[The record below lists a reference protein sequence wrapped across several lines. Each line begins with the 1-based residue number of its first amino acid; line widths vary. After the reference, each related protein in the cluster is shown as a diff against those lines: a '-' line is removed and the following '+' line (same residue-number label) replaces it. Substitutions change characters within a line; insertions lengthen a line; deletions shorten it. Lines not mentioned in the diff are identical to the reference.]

1 MSIPAVCTLLM
12 VDVSK
17 SRAVPPMPFNP
28 FQTGRLQM
36 TGVITRLSWDC
47 CYLPDTRSKPF
58 QFGAARLHV
67 SSVMMQ
73 FNSIDSQFY
82 SLYRLRLQSPAF
94 FLCLRKISN
103 IWFSKRVLL
112 LCRMQIG
119 LARRGTASR
128 WVVIYHDFSNWK
140 HKWLVSLRA
149 GDGDDCDDD
158 VMTGG
163 VSGSCRRT
171 SVISDRSRANVTTG
185 IAKLRHLWR
194 PVTDEALARSLCC
207 RTAFHSVE
215 STPLSRHC
223 TND

>member
-28 FQTGRLQM
+28 LQTGRLQM

-58 QFGAARLHV
+58 QFGASRLHV

-82 SLYRLRLQSPAF
+82 SSYRLRLQSPAF

-103 IWFSKRVLL
+103 IWFSKRVVL

-140 HKWLVSLRA
+140 HKWLVSRRA
-149 GDGDDCDDD
+149 GDGDDCDDE
-158 VMTGG
+158 VMSVRELPADICNLWS
-163 VSGSCRRT
+163 VSGQCNHRHCQTSPLVTSGDRREPWREVFVVAPP
-171 SVISDRSRANVTTG
+171 SIQSS
-185 IAKLRHLWR
+185 RHL
-194 PVTDEALARSLCC
+194 
-207 RTAFHSVE
+207 
-215 STPLSRHC
+215 
-223 TND
+223 

>member
-58 QFGAARLHV
+58 QFGASRLHV

-103 IWFSKRVLL
+103 IWFSKRVVL

-119 LARRGTASR
+119 LARRGTAGCNLSR
-128 WVVIYHDFSNWK
+128 FLK
-140 HKWLVSLRA
+140 LKA
-149 GDGDDCDDD
+149 Q
-158 VMTGG
+158 M
-163 VSGSCRRT
+163 
-171 SVISDRSRANVTTG
+171 TG
-185 IAKLRHLWR
+185 IAEGRWRWWLWWWSDDRRSVRELPADICNLWSVSGQCNHRHCQTLPLVTSGDRRGPWREVFVVAPPSIQSSRHL
-194 PVTDEALARSLCC
+194 
-207 RTAFHSVE
+207 
-215 STPLSRHC
+215 
-223 TND
+223 